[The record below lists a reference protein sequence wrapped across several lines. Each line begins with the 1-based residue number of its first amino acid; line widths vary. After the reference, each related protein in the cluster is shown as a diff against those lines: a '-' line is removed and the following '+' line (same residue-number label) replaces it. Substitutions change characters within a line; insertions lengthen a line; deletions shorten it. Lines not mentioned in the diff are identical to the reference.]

1 MSEYMIDGAL
11 LTSIAE
17 EVRSVDGS
25 SSTLTPA
32 QMQARLTAVKSS
44 IDAAFSALT
53 AKEVEVPSGSNV
65 HGLADLIATIEVG
78 GGLPTGLS
86 KVAYGTVTPSYN
98 VSSVKITHG
107 LGVAPNFAILFGT
120 SGMPSGSYH
129 MIATYVLYK
138 SSSSVTYAN
147 ASGYNSSNDLSI
159 GGIYKTVSTS
169 SALTDTTCTFSKSS
183 YYAGTTSQSATF
195 STSLY
200 RWIAG
205 VYA

>member
-1 MSEYMIDGAL
+1 MSVQTQIDRISGNVSAAL
-11 LTSIAE
+11 AAIADKG
-17 EVRSVDGS
+17 VTVPDGS
-25 SSTLTPA
+25 NS
-32 QMQARLTAVKSS
+32 
-44 IDAAFSALT
+44 DA
-53 AKEVEVPSGSNV
+53 
-65 HGLADLIATIEVG
+65 LAELIASIEAG

-183 YYAGTTSQSATF
+183 YYAGTTSQSAVF

>member
-1 MSEYMIDGAL
+1 MSIQTQIDRISGNVSAAL
-11 LTSIAE
+11 SAIAE
-17 EVRSVDGS
+17 KGVSVPDGS
-25 SSTLTPA
+25 NSDALHE
-32 QMQARLTAVKSS
+32 LILS
-44 IDAAFSALT
+44 IEA
-53 AKEVEVPSGSNV
+53 
-65 HGLADLIATIEVG
+65 G

-86 KVAYGTVTPSYN
+86 KVAFGTVTPSHN

-183 YYAGTTSQSATF
+183 YYAGTTSPNAMF

>member
-1 MSEYMIDGAL
+1 MGIASDWARIKGNINAAL
-11 LTSIAE
+11 TTIANKG
-17 EVRSVDGS
+17 VTVPDGS
-25 SSTLTPA
+25 NS
-32 QMQARLTAVKSS
+32 
-44 IDAAFSALT
+44 DA
-53 AKEVEVPSGSNV
+53 
-65 HGLADLIATIEVG
+65 LAELIASIEAG

-86 KVAYGTVTPSYN
+86 KAAFGTVTPSHG

-120 SGMPSGSYH
+120 SGTPSGSSH

-138 SSSSVTYAN
+138 SSSSVTYEY
-147 ASGYNSSNDLSI
+147 ASGYNSSSAFSV
-159 GGIYKTVSTS
+159 GGIYEAVSTS
-169 SALTDTTCTFSKSS
+169 SVLTDTTCTFSRSS
-183 YYAGTTSQSATF
+183 YYAGTDSQSARF

>member
-1 MSEYMIDGAL
+1 MSIQTQIDRISGNVIAAL
-11 LTSIAE
+11 SAIAE
-17 EVRSVDGS
+17 KGVTVPDGS
-25 SSTLTPA
+25 NSDALHE
-32 QMQARLTAVKSS
+32 LILS
-44 IDAAFSALT
+44 IEA
-53 AKEVEVPSGSNV
+53 
-65 HGLADLIATIEVG
+65 G

-86 KVAYGTVTPSYN
+86 KVAFGTVTPSYN

-183 YYAGTTSQSATF
+183 YYAGTTSQSAMF